1 MKKSPM
7 IVRVRMLAHVLLAVQ
22 DFHCAGW
29 SVVGEFAVV
38 VVVVVDFVVVIGE
51 VVQVAVVDSAG
62 AMVLTVNSN
71 QDWKR

>member
-1 MKKSPM
+1 MKKSPT
-7 IVRVRMLAHVLLAVQ
+7 IVRVRMLAHVLLVVQ

-38 VVVVVDFVVVIGE
+38 VVVVDFVVVIGE
-51 VVQVAVVDSAG
+51 VVQVAVVDPAG